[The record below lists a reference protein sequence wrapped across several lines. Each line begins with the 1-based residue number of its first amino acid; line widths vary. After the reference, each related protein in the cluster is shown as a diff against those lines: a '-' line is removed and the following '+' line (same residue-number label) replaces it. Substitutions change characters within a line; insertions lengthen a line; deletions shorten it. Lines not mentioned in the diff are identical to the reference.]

1 MRLRRLLGGVIVI
14 GFLAAPAFAQ
24 VTDDDLSV
32 AEQDVASTRAELEAL
47 AVELEAATVRSI
59 ELDEELARVNRSIL
73 ETQVRVAAALEQL
86 QERAVALYTAAA
98 SNRVSL
104 VFFSGTPE
112 QLGAGLSY
120 LESLAIDDEQM
131 VNDLKGLRAEYE
143 RQLGVLS
150 DLETEQQKTVERLD
164 IAASALNDRLDG
176 AQASYVA
183 LVEQQQIEQEE
194 QRRIEEELQRLEE
207 ERLRAEEAAR
217 AATSTTVATTT
228 TTTTPATTTTTLTEE
243 STTTLPPDDSTTTTP
258 PEATTTTLPPSG
270 GLACP
275 INGFTTFTDTWGA
288 PRGGGRTHQGVD
300 MLAARGTP
308 TVAIEAGTIRRM
320 GNGGL
325 GGITIWLTG
334 TSGDEYYYAHL
345 DAWAAGLSIGQSVG
359 VGELVGYVGSTG
371 NAAYSVPHLHFELH
385 PNGGSAVNP
394 YSLVKNLCG

>member
-1 MRLRRLLGGVIVI
+1 
-14 GFLAAPAFAQ
+14 
-24 VTDDDLSV
+24 
-32 AEQDVASTRAELEAL
+32 
-47 AVELEAATVRSI
+47 
-59 ELDEELARVNRSIL
+59 
-73 ETQVRVAAALEQL
+73 
-86 QERAVALYTAAA
+86 
-98 SNRVSL
+98 

-131 VNDLKGLRAEYE
+131 VNDLEGLRAEYE

-150 DLETEQQKTVERLD
+150 DLETEQQETVERLD
-164 IAASALNDRLDG
+164 IAATALNDRLEG

-194 QRRIEEELQRLEE
+194 QRRIEAELQRLEE

-228 TTTTPATTTTTLTEE
+228 TTTTPETTTTTLAVE
-243 STTTLPPDDSTTTTP
+243 STTTLPPDGSTTTSA
-258 PEATTTTLPPSG
+258 PETTTTTTVPPTGS
-270 GLACP
+270 LACP
-275 INGFTTFTDTWGA
+275 INGFTAFTDTWGA

-320 GNGGL
+320 GSGGL

-334 TSGDEYYYAHL
+334 VSGDEYYYAHL
-345 DAWAAGLSIGQSVG
+345 DAWAAGLSVGQSVG

-371 NAAYSVPHLHFELH
+371 NASYSVPHLHFELH
-385 PNGGSAVNP
+385 PGGGSAVNP
-394 YSLVKNLCG
+394 YPLVKGLCG